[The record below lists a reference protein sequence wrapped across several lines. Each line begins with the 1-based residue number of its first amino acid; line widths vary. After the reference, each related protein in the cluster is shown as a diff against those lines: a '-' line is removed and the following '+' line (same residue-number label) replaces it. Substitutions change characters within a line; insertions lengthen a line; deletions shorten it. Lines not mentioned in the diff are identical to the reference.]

1 MLECPNCQSQQIVK
15 NGKTHFGKQNHKCCA
30 CGRQFVAE
38 RTAKR
43 ISEETWA
50 QVDKLLKEKL
60 SLAGIA
66 RVTGISKTWLQRYVN
81 RLYEKQE
88 LEQRVKKRAFELGML

>member
-15 NGKTHFGKQNHKCCA
+15 NGKTHFGKQNHKCRA

-50 QVDKLLKEKL
+50 WVDKLLKEKL

-66 RVTGISKTWLQRYVN
+66 RVTGISETWLQRYVN
-81 RLYEKQE
+81 HLYEKQE
-88 LEQRVKKRAFELGML
+88 LAQRVKKKGV